1 MVITVQSNTEASVS
15 MNVGYSEDPF
25 PIYLRRAEDSYDL
38 YVSEPQGTLITNSES
53 QVMFTN
59 SADPEIEVDTDTLRE
74 YIHDEALD
82 SELGRQLSVTG
93 RGGSVATLRA
103 FGVWD
108 PTMSTRLGQAW
119 LTNGGLKKEEQ
130 LLPLLLQ
137 DTDTLREY
145 IHDEALD
152 SELIIRVGSA
162 ILQQHVPDLPPWE
175 VRKRPSLKLDQH
187 PTTLSRYHS
196 TSIMEGNIQFGT
208 IKEHS

>member
-82 SELGRQLSVTG
+82 SEL
-93 RGGSVATLRA
+93 
-103 FGVWD
+103 
-108 PTMSTRLGQAW
+108 
-119 LTNGGLKKEEQ
+119 
-130 LLPLLLQ
+130 
-137 DTDTLREY
+137 
-145 IHDEALD
+145 
-152 SELIIRVGSA
+152 IIRVGSA
-162 ILQQHVPDLPPWE
+162 ILQQHQQHVPDLPPWE

>member
-82 SELGRQLSVTG
+82 SELGNNQSRVS
-93 RGGSVATLRA
+93 
-103 FGVWD
+103 
-108 PTMSTRLGQAW
+108 
-119 LTNGGLKKEEQ
+119 
-130 LLPLLLQ
+130 
-137 DTDTLREY
+137 DTTTT
-145 IHDEALD
+145 
-152 SELIIRVGSA
+152 
-162 ILQQHVPDLPPWE
+162 
-175 VRKRPSLKLDQH
+175 
-187 PTTLSRYHS
+187 PTTRS
-196 TSIMEGNIQFGT
+196 
-208 IKEHS
+208 